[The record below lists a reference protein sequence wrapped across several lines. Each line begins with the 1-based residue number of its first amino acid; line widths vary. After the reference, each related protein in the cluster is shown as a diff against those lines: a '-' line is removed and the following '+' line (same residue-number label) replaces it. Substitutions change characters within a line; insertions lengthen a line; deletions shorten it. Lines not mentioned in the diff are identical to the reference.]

1 MTQIIFSTKFNCKI
15 CRKKIDGY
23 LYGESDFDLI
33 RKEEKDAIDWMRH
46 FHWID
51 YHRVCAICGRI
62 VKSGNL
68 ELLINDGKTAIH
80 KNYSDEYVK
89 IKRGNKFGPLL
100 IVHTD
105 CLLKKQKVNKNE

>member
-1 MTQIIFSTKFNCKI
+1 MRKIYLIAFVFMILPMISAGITLNSPTYSTYNI
-15 CRKKIDGY
+15 
-23 LYGESDFDLI
+23 GE
-33 RKEEKDAIDWMRH
+33 
-46 FHWID
+46 
-51 YHRVCAICGRI
+51 
-62 VKSGNL
+62 NL